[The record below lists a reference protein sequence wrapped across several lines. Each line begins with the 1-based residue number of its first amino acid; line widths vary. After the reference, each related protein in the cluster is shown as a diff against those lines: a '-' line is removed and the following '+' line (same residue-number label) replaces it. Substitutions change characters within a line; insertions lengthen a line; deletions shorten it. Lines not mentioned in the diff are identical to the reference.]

1 MGQRSAKTGEPAEEV
16 SIVKSMFRFALTL
29 TALAVLI
36 GGSAAT
42 AVAAPRP
49 SSYALTG
56 DAVFPEGIA
65 FDQRT
70 GNFYVSSTTDGS
82 IQRGNVQAPTATV
95 FIAGGGS
102 SHPAI
107 GVELDDG
114 HLAVAGG
121 PSGEIRTYDAATG
134 APIRVFTT
142 GSGGFLN
149 DLVATRNGDLF
160 VTDSFRPIL
169 WRVAAADIVPGAP
182 IAAEPWLDFTGSVLG
197 YEAGFNLNG
206 IVATPNG
213 KYLIVVQTNTGEL
226 FRISVATKDIV
237 QIDISG
243 GSVDGPSV
251 NGDGLELRG
260 GTLFAVASG
269 QIAKVNL
276 SGQLTSGVVVSR
288 TTDPSFSSPT
298 TIAIARGRLLVV
310 NSQFAA
316 RNAGT
321 PPTLPFKISSI
332 AIP

>member
-1 MGQRSAKTGEPAEEV
+1 MLRY
-16 SIVKSMFRFALTL
+16 ALIL
-29 TALAVLI
+29 TALTVLI
-36 GGSAAT
+36 GGSAST
-42 AVAAPRP
+42 ALAVPRP

-65 FDQRT
+65 FDQSS

-82 IQRGNVQAPTATV
+82 VQRGNVQAPTATL

-107 GVELDDG
+107 GVELDRG
-114 HLAVAGG
+114 RLSVAGG
-121 PSGEIRTYDAATG
+121 PSGEIRIYDAATG

-149 DLVATRNGDLF
+149 DLVAAWNGDLF
-160 VTDSFRPIL
+160 ITDSFRPIL
-169 WRVAAADIVPGAP
+169 WRVAAADIVAGAP
-182 IAAEPWLDFTGSVLG
+182 VAAEPWLNYSGTALT
-197 YEAGFNLNG
+197 YATGFNLNG

-213 KYLIVVQTNTGEL
+213 NYLVVVQTNTGKL
-226 FRISVATKDIV
+226 FRIDLATKQVIQIEISATSVGGESVA
-237 QIDISG
+237 
-243 GSVDGPSV
+243 
-251 NGDGLELRG
+251 GDGLELRG
-260 GTLFAVASG
+260 GTLFAVAGG
-269 QIAKVNL
+269 QIAKINL
-276 SGQLTSGVVVSR
+276 SGQLTTGVVVSR
-288 TTDPSFSSPT
+288 TSNASFSSPT

-321 PPTLPFKISSI
+321 LPTLPFKVSSV